1 MLNFPQKAKK
11 CPLFFVHSTQSP
23 KFVDNIYNYK
33 QRKEEPMK
41 DFIKHTFASMLGII
55 LASIVLGILGIV
67 TLVGM
72 VASSDT
78 ETVVKEKS
86 VFVLNLEG
94 LLVERVQDNPLND
107 IMGKNFQECGLDDI
121 LTSIR
126 KAKDNENIKGIYLQA
141 GIMDAPCASLEEIRN
156 ALKDFKESG
165 KFIVAYGDNY
175 TQGMYYLA
183 SVADKVIVNPQGTI
197 AWQGLAS
204 QTIFY
209 KDLLKKVGVEMEIF
223 KVGTY
228 KSAVEPFIATEMSDA
243 NREQITAFLNSTWK
257 RLLEDVSASRGMSE
271 DDLKKCADDF
281 MMFSQAETYIANGL
295 ADTLLYK
302 DGVLDYLK
310 TLTGCEADE
319 RLHTLS
325 LNDMKNVKRNVPLD
339 KSGNIIAV
347 YYAFGEIDN
356 ATSTDEGINSTK
368 VIKDLR
374 KLREDETV
382 KAVVLR
388 VNSPGGSAFGSE
400 QIWRE
405 VTLLKE
411 EKPVIVSMGDYAAS
425 GGYYISCAA
434 NCIVADPTTLT
445 GSIGIFG
452 MFPNLEN
459 LLTDKLGL
467 HFETVKTNRFADM
480 GNMTRSFNDAEKAAM
495 QNYINNGYKLFVQ
508 RCAQGRGMSVE
519 AIEKIAEG
527 RVWTGSMA
535 KELGLVDELG
545 GLDKAL
551 EIAAQKAGVENYSV
565 LNYPEMDNVLST
577 LLNEEKKDYIESQMA
592 ETLDEYYDFAKFV
605 RNIKNADRIQARL
618 PFELQIR

>member
-1 MLNFPQKAKK
+1 
-11 CPLFFVHSTQSP
+11 
-23 KFVDNIYNYK
+23 
-33 QRKEEPMK
+33 MK
-41 DFIKHTFASMLGII
+41 DFIKFTFASTLGVV
-55 LASIVLGILGIV
+55 LAGIVFTILGIV
-67 TLVGM
+67 TMVGM

-78 ETVVKEKS
+78 ETTVNENS
-86 VFVLNLEG
+86 IFVLDLNGTLS
-94 LLVERVQDNPLND
+94 ERVQENPLQEL
-107 IMGKNFQECGLDDI
+107 MGENYQAYGLDDI
-121 LTSIR
+121 LTSIQ

-141 GIMDAPCASLEEIRN
+141 GMMEASCASLEEIRH

-175 TQGMYYLA
+175 SQGMYYLA

-197 AWQGLAS
+197 AWQGLVS
-204 QTIFY
+204 QTIFF
-209 KDLLKKVGVEMEIF
+209 KDLLKKIGVEMEIF

-243 NREQITAFLNSTWK
+243 NREQITAFLNSTWE
-257 RLLEDVSASRGMSE
+257 RLLKDISASRGMSE
-271 DDLKKCADDF
+271 DELNKCADDF
-281 MMFSQAETYIANGL
+281 MTFAPAETYIANGL

-310 TLTGCEADE
+310 ELSGREADE
-319 RLHTLS
+319 SLRTLS
-325 LNDMKNVKRNVPLD
+325 LEDMKNVKRNVPLD

-347 YYAFGEIDN
+347 YYAYGEIDSG
-356 ATSTDEGINSTK
+356 TSTDEGIHSQK
-368 VIKDLR
+368 VIRDLR
-374 KLREDETV
+374 KLREDETI

-411 EKPVIVSMGDYAAS
+411 KKPVIVSMGDYAAS

-434 NCIVADPTTLT
+434 DCIVADPTTLT

-452 MFPNLEN
+452 MFPMVEDLM
-459 LLTDKLGL
+459 TDKLGL
-467 HFETVKTNRFADM
+467 HFETVKTNRYADM
-480 GNMTRSFNDAEKAAM
+480 GDMTRPFNDAERAAL

-508 RCAQGRGMSVE
+508 RCADGRGMSVE

-527 RVWTGSMA
+527 RVWTGITA

-545 GLDKAL
+545 GLEKAL
-551 EIAAQKAGVENYSV
+551 EIAAQQAEVETYSV
-565 LNYPEMDNVLST
+565 INYPGKSDIFTS
-577 LLNEEKKDYIESQMA
+577 LLENGKKDYIDGKIS
-592 ETLDEYYDFAKFV
+592 ETLGEYYDYAKF
-605 RNIKNADRIQARL
+605 IQSLKNADRIQARM
-618 PFELQIR
+618 PFDLRIR

>member
-1 MLNFPQKAKK
+1 
-11 CPLFFVHSTQSP
+11 
-23 KFVDNIYNYK
+23 
-33 QRKEEPMK
+33 MK
-41 DFIKHTFASMLGII
+41 DFFKYTFASMLGII

-78 ETVVKEKS
+78 ETVVKENS
-86 VFVLNLEG
+86 IFMLNLEG
-94 LLVERVQDNPLND
+94 TLVERVQENPLNT
-107 IMGKNFQECGLDDI
+107 IMGEDFQEYGLDDI
-121 LTSIR
+121 LNSIQ

-141 GIMDAPCASLEEIRN
+141 GTMTASCASLEEIRN
-156 ALKDFKESG
+156 ALKSFKESG
-165 KFIVAYGDNY
+165 KFIVAYGDYY

-183 SVADKVIVNPQGTI
+183 SVADKVIVNPQGKI
-197 AWQGLAS
+197 EWQGLLVK
-204 QTIFY
+204 TIFF

-228 KSAVEPFIATEMSDA
+228 KSAVEPYIATEMSDA
-243 NREQITAFLNSTWK
+243 NREQITAFMNSTWE
-257 RLLEDVSASRGMSE
+257 RLLEDVSASRGIPAEALNKYTDGFLMLE
-271 DDLKKCADDF
+271 P
-281 MMFSQAETYIANGL
+281 AETYIANGM
-295 ADTLLYK
+295 ADTLMYK
-302 DGVLDYLK
+302 DGVLNYLK
-310 TLTGCEADE
+310 ELTGREGNE
-319 RLHTLS
+319 SLRTLS
-325 LNDMKNVKRNVPLD
+325 LEDMKNVKRNVPLD

-347 YYAFGEIDN
+347 YYAFGEIDGG
-356 ATSTDEGINSTK
+356 TSTDEGIQSEK

-388 VNSPGGSAFGSE
+388 VNSPGGSAYGSE

-405 VTLLKE
+405 VVLLKQ

-434 NCIVADPTTLT
+434 DCIVADPTTLT

-452 MFPNLEN
+452 MFPNMEN
-459 LLTDKLGL
+459 LLSDKLGL
-467 HFETVKTNRFADM
+467 HFEAVKTNLHADM
-480 GNMTRSFNDAEKAAM
+480 GDMTRPFNAAEKAAM

-508 RCAQGRGMSVE
+508 RCAEGRGMSTE

-527 RVWTGSMA
+527 RVWTGSTA

-551 EIAAQKAGVENYSV
+551 EIAAQKAGIENYSI
-565 LNYPEMDNVLST
+565 LNYPDKDNILTT
-577 LLNEEKKDYIESQMA
+577 LLNESKNDYIEGQMA
-592 ETLDEYYDFAKFV
+592 ETLGEYYDYTKFV
-605 RNIKNADRIQARL
+605 RNIKNADRIQARM
-618 PFELQIR
+618 PFELHIK

>member
-1 MLNFPQKAKK
+1 
-11 CPLFFVHSTQSP
+11 
-23 KFVDNIYNYK
+23 
-33 QRKEEPMK
+33 MK
-41 DFIKHTFASMLGII
+41 DFIKHTLASMLGII

-156 ALKDFKESG
+156 ALKSFKESG

-209 KDLLKKVGVEMEIF
+209 KDLLKKIGVEMEIF

-228 KSAVEPFIATEMSDA
+228 KSAIEPFIATEMSDA

-480 GNMTRSFNDAEKAAM
+480 GNMTRSFNDAEKAAL

-508 RCAQGRGMSVE
+508 RCAEGRGMSVE

-592 ETLDEYYDFAKFV
+592 ETLGEYYDFAKFV
-605 RNIKNADRIQARL
+605 RNIKNADRIQARM
-618 PFELQIR
+618 PFDLQIR

>member
-1 MLNFPQKAKK
+1 
-11 CPLFFVHSTQSP
+11 
-23 KFVDNIYNYK
+23 
-33 QRKEEPMK
+33 MK
-41 DFIKHTFASMLGII
+41 DFIKFTFASVLGVLLAGII
-55 LASIVLGILGIV
+55 FTVLGIV
-67 TLVGM
+67 SMVGM

-78 ETVVKEKS
+78 ETTVEENS
-86 VFVLNLEG
+86 ILFLDMEG
-94 LLVERVQDNPLND
+94 ILSERVQDNPLQA
-107 IMGKNFQECGLDDI
+107 IIGEEFKEYGLDDI
-121 LTSIR
+121 LASIQ
-126 KAKDNENIKGIYLQA
+126 KAKEHENIKGIYLQA
-141 GIMDAPCASLEEIRN
+141 GMMDAPCASLEEIRN
-156 ALKDFKESG
+156 ALKSFKESG

-204 QTIFY
+204 QTIFF

-339 KSGNIIAV
+339 KSGNIIAM
-347 YYAFGEIDN
+347 YYAEGQIVEE
-356 ATSTDEGINSTK
+356 ATAGINTTPEIVGEK
-368 VIKDLR
+368 VCIDLR

-480 GNMTRSFNDAEKAAM
+480 GDMTRSFNDAEKAAM

-508 RCAQGRGMSVE
+508 RCAEGRGMSVE

-592 ETLDEYYDFAKFV
+592 ETLGEYYDFAKFV

>member
-1 MLNFPQKAKK
+1 
-11 CPLFFVHSTQSP
+11 
-23 KFVDNIYNYK
+23 
-33 QRKEEPMK
+33 MK

-480 GNMTRSFNDAEKAAM
+480 GDMTRSFNDAEKAAM

-508 RCAQGRGMSVE
+508 RCAEGRGMSVE

-592 ETLDEYYDFAKFV
+592 ETLGEYYDFAKFV